1 MVSGFSI
8 VMQVYEIL
16 ATMLSCTKMANQLLS
31 GSPGCPVTN
40 IAHANAYKRHRRQFT
55 SLRFEASPRQ
65 SQLVLAYLRKSV
77 SITISGTRL
86 ERDQSTCVGWV

>member
-40 IAHANAYKRHRRQFT
+40 IAYANAYKQEL
-55 SLRFEASPRQ
+55 S
-65 SQLVLAYLRKSV
+65 
-77 SITISGTRL
+77 RL
-86 ERDQSTCVGWV
+86 TC